1 MKTDTAPKHGND
13 ISAAF
18 AMQTLKATITVASV
32 AAFLAGCGGG
42 SDGGPGATPVANNA
56 AVAQAQSNGNPVIP
70 GVMPLQS
77 SPAGKTYAAWSALW
91 WQWAVRRPKNAGPLD
106 GPPND
111 PAYCALD
118 QSGPVWFLGTSSF
131 GSPPAQPRQCN
142 VPAGKF
148 ILFPL
153 ADAEWSANEALY
165 SNFVNPG
172 TYCPFSNTVPQN
184 SSLPALLACAE
195 AELDSLGSPL
205 TPLTFELDGHQLVD
219 VRVYRFQAADA
230 SVTLSPA
237 PTNLIGI
244 PVPGTPVSP
253 AVPANFPSSGIQFGA
268 DGYFI
273 MLAPLSTGT
282 HTLSFQGG
290 PFYGLFN
297 LVVGG

>member
-1 MKTDTAPKHGND
+1 MKIDATRKHGNV
-13 ISAAF
+13 ISMAFTMQAFKSTLTVVSSAAF
-18 AMQTLKATITVASV
+18 LT
-32 AAFLAGCGGG
+32 GCGGG
-42 SDGGPGATPVANNA
+42 SDGATATPVANDA
-56 AVAQAQSNGNPVIP
+56 AVAQAQSSETPVIP
-70 GVMPLQS
+70 GVMPPQS
-77 SPAGKTYAAWSALW
+77 SPAGKTYAEWSALW
-91 WQWAVRRPKNAGPLD
+91 WQWAVKRPKNAGPLD
-106 GPPND
+106 GPPSD

-131 GSPPAQPRQCN
+131 GSPPTQPRQCN

-153 ADAEWSANEALY
+153 ADAEWSGNEALY
-165 SNFVNPG
+165 SNLVTPG
-172 TYCPFSNTVPQN
+172 TYCPYSNNVSQN

-205 TPLTFELDGHQLVD
+205 APLTIELDGHKLVN
-219 VRVYRFQAADA
+219 VPAAYRFQAADPNI
-230 SVTLSPA
+230 TLSPD
-237 PTNLIGI
+237 PTNFIGI

-253 AVPANFPSSGIQFGA
+253 AVPANFPSTGIQFGA

-273 MLAPLSTGT
+273 MLAPLSAGT

-290 PFYGLFN
+290 PFFGLFN